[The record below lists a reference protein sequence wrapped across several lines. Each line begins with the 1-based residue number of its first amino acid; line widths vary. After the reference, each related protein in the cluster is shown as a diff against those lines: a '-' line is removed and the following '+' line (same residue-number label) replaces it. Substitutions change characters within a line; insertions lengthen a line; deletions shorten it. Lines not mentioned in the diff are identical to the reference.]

1 MIMRKH
7 VDHIFCN
14 PDSQKVKV
22 KLYLGQF
29 EIKNISILHMN
40 IYIYGRLLLSCAKVE
55 HTSTSREFARVP
67 MTLPGTA
74 KTQ

>member
-40 IYIYGRLLLSCAKVE
+40 IYIYIWP
-55 HTSTSREFARVP
+55 FA
-67 MTLPGTA
+67 T
-74 KTQ
+74 

>member
-40 IYIYGRLLLSCAKVE
+40 IYIYMAVCYLVAPRLNIRPPLE
-55 HTSTSREFARVP
+55 N
-67 MTLPGTA
+67 LPGSP
-74 KTQ
+74 